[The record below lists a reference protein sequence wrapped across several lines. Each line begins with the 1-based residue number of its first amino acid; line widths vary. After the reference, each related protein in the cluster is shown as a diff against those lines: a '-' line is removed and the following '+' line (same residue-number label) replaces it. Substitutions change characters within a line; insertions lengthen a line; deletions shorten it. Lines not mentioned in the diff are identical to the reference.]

1 MFSTGEVLLDCASVE
16 ETSLLR
22 GECELGREMGI
33 DVGEQRNKMEGTQ
46 CPERLYGTQQP
57 AGLPLNPYVKKK
69 LLGP

>member
-33 DVGEQRNKMEGTQ
+33 DVGEQGGT
-46 CPERLYGTQQP
+46 
-57 AGLPLNPYVKKK
+57 LPNTP
-69 LLGP
+69 GGI